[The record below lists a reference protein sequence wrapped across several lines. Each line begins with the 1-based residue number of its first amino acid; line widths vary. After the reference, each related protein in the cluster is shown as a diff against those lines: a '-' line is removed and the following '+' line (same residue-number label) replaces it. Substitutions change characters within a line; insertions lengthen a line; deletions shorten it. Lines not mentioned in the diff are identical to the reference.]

1 MIVLYAYLIFA
12 ISTGLTS
19 YLTLYIPTVARL
31 SRDHDMEPDT
41 VVVSS
46 ITYIIVSTLTA
57 PAILIQTLKGCTED
71 YFAEILAS
79 IEEDDEEA

>member
-1 MIVLYAYLIFA
+1 MDFLYAYVIFA
-12 ISTGLTS
+12 LSTGLTS
-19 YLTLYIPTVARL
+19 YFTLYRPTVARL

-46 ITYIIVSTLTA
+46 LTYIIVSSLTA
-57 PAILIQTLKGCTED
+57 PVILIQTLKGCTED

-79 IEEDDEEA
+79 IEEDDEEE